1 MEVRGQLCYTK
12 SAGKNKPQDS
22 AAEKSGG
29 GRFRSGSVDRAGT
42 IFYNYKARENK
53 GRKAAAQTDLHSQL
67 LQGDMPMNTRFLPA
81 ALLLALL
88 LAGPAAADET
98 KQAPAAETAVPV
110 QKAVKGKVLESMS
123 GAGYTY
129 LLIEDGQEKT
139 WAAIPESKVEVGQT
153 VAVQAG
159 MTVKAFESKALG
171 KTFDAI
177 IFSPGLADE
186 AAPAIEGG
194 TPKLDA
200 PVDDATLAAMSGGST
215 KAVVPANDAL
225 KVEKAE
231 GENGRTVEQCFAEAE
246 QLNGKP
252 VKVRGKV
259 VKFTPQ
265 IMGKNWIHL
274 QDGSGDPM
282 KNTHDLVVT
291 TSEKADKDAVVVVE
305 GLLSKDKDFG
315 AGYRYAAIIEDAK
328 ISK

>member
-1 MEVRGQLCYTK
+1 
-12 SAGKNKPQDS
+12 
-22 AAEKSGG
+22 
-29 GRFRSGSVDRAGT
+29 
-42 IFYNYKARENK
+42 
-53 GRKAAAQTDLHSQL
+53 
-67 LQGDMPMNTRFLPA
+67 MNTRFLPA

-88 LAGPAAADET
+88 LAGPAAAEET
-98 KQAPAAETAVPV
+98 KQAPAAESAAPV

-139 WAAIPESKVEVGQT
+139 WAALPESKIEVGQT
-153 VAVQAG
+153 VAIQPG
-159 MTVKAFESKALG
+159 MVMKGFESKALG

-177 IFSPGLADE
+177 VFSPGLADD
-186 AAPAIEGG
+186 AAAAAVEGG

-200 PVDDATLAAMSGGST
+200 PVDETTLEALSGGSAR
-215 KAVVPANDAL
+215 AVVPAKDAL

-246 QLNGKP
+246 KLNGKP

-291 TSEKADKDAVVVVE
+291 TAETVAKDTVVLVE
-305 GLLSKDKDFG
+305 GVLSNDKDFG